1 MVHNSF
7 FNFAFQVA
15 VLDISSSSVLF
26 LTDSVSDSS
35 SPVIS
40 LGVKSFPNTNNS
52 INSLKDS
59 NLDTSENPTRNVVF
73 FMTKDGHIV
82 VCDST
87 TGKILASQSLHL
99 KESSAISMYIL
110 GESFCF
116 KENKLSIMPWNCNFL
131 LYLCRG

>member
-40 LGVKSFPNTNNS
+40 LGVKLFPNTNNS
-52 INSLKDS
+52 TNSLKDS
-59 NLDTSENPTRNVVF
+59 NLDTLENPTKNVVF